1 MYFERR
7 RNKPLVI
14 ALITIMILT
23 SMLPFMTDTA
33 AAFSGKKGSI
43 YYTSDGGRIEYG
55 PGDGGYSNTRKT
67 DLDDSIGTRYAYC
80 VQPAKVSPVV
90 GKMTVD
96 KVVTDENET
105 GKWNALRNI
114 VYYSPSYPG
123 YENNVKNIQGAS
135 YYNGNFIHDW
145 AVAHL
150 AMSYVYEKRPSDLDT
165 FNGTKASDLG
175 ELWTSAKA
183 MGDALWKSDSSK
195 DDAVPDNF
203 KVFIS
208 YQEYAQ
214 DVIVGYLEAPGSL
227 SMKKSSNLTK
237 ISDDNGMYDFYGA
250 EYTVY
255 DSDGEVAGTL
265 TTDAYGNSD
274 EIELAEGTYTVK
286 ETNAPWGYAKDDETY
301 TVKIESEE
309 ETTFKPKETP
319 ITAKINILLEKRGD
333 GYNHDH
339 GEGDASLKGAVYKV
353 EYYDRESDP
362 ALPVRSSNG
371 IDNPKDI
378 WYFETNEKG
387 EISGSDP
394 KKASGYES
402 SALYKDA
409 DGNVVFPLGV
419 YVITEVKASK
429 GYLIDDS
436 RIVVTVTEDGT
447 DKPYTK
453 AYNTGEST
461 ETIMRGSVKVAKV
474 DHTRALNVPQGD
486 ATLAGAE
493 FSVINRS
500 KSSVLVGGKE
510 YGEGKTVLTITTDEN
525 GMAQS
530 DNVLPYG
537 TYTVRETK
545 APTGYLLNETW
556 EQTFEIREDGQVI
569 DLTGEKV
576 DNSVKLGGIKIF
588 KIDNDLEAAEAQGDA
603 TLEGAEFTVTNKSDE
618 SVIVNGIEYQP
629 NDVVMTLTTDADGAA
644 ETGVVLPY
652 GTYSIKE
659 TVPSNGYLLN
669 TKWEEIVEVRSH
681 NTTFELASSP
691 TKEAVQRGGVKI
703 QKIDNDTGDPY
714 YQGDATL
721 EGAEFTI
728 INKSAGKVVVNGNV
742 FAPGEDVLVI
752 TTDAN
757 GKAESAKDALPYG
770 TYSVKETKPSEGYLL
785 NTEWEKTFEIR
796 EDGQII
802 DLTEDPGREAVIRSG
817 VQIVKRDKEL
827 VTSEA
832 QGGATLEGIV
842 MTIKNVSDHDVIV
855 RSDIGSDETVD
866 WKTLASKL
874 DLFEAG
880 KIKRVM
886 PGEDVGSITVHWNE
900 DLKAY
905 TAETLADDLPYGTY
919 TIRESKT
926 NDSYQRTD
934 RTEHMFEVRE
944 DGRIYSY
951 TDEVQE
957 LVKGMNEIF
966 AFDDY
971 VYRSDVQGTKIADS
985 TSERF
990 SYVPFKIISVTN
1002 GETHVVVTDRNG
1014 FFSTKDRRPADEL
1027 DEDEAADTA
1036 RKINPFDDLL
1046 EAAEITNSMIEERY
1060 SDIRMGVWFG
1070 TGEFGTK
1077 AEPDPTV
1084 GALPYDTYILEEMPC
1099 ERNEGYILQKFIFTV
1114 DEKSRTGFV
1123 DLETITDDAPE
1134 IVTTATVNGKNS
1146 DVKVSSEIT
1155 LIDVVEYTN
1164 LKRGETYTVKGKLI
1178 DKVTGEVVRDANGND
1193 VAAETTFKAGRSNG
1207 KVKVK
1212 FVFDGSNMYDMDTVV
1227 FESVYDAD
1235 GHIVA
1240 RHEDIDDEFQTVTWE
1255 KLEPGYEMYKVR
1267 TTKAPKKGDEFGFH
1281 ALDEVNYDV
1290 HVENTGNIVLTMD
1303 VTDQFTENPEY
1314 FTEPVVKSVK
1324 INGNGAWNNEGDEHT
1339 ANITLD
1345 PEAAAVVTFT
1355 VAVKDEAAEYLAN
1368 DKYDSDSKDSKGKDT
1383 NLIYQFNETDD
1394 KDGYIN
1400 TAKCENVIY
1409 PDSKNP
1415 EETKPLEPKED
1426 VSQTPVQ
1433 KPFIGTT
1440 LADEFGKK
1448 EVVTGEKTIL
1458 VDTVAYEGLDTSKWY
1473 VIEGT
1478 LIMKDTGD
1486 PLVENGEEVTVLS
1499 EAFRPSKANGFVE
1512 IKFEID
1518 TTGLEGKELVA
1529 FETAYRIN
1537 DYVKGMDLEK
1547 AEKVVVAEH
1556 KDINDEGQTVKLVKA
1571 DEPETPSTPDEPST
1585 PTPKKTDHPKTGDT
1599 TNIILPTVLLAAAI
1613 TSLIYVMARRKKH

>member
-1 MYFERR
+1 M
-7 RNKPLVI
+7 VI
-14 ALITIMILT
+14 ALIAVMILT
-23 SMLPFMTDTA
+23 SVLPFMTDTA
-33 AAFSGKKGSI
+33 LAFSGKVGST
-43 YYTSDGGRIEYG
+43 YEVWDAGRIEYG
-55 PGDGGYSNTRKT
+55 SGEGGYSNSKKCNLG
-67 DLDDSIGTRYAYC
+67 DGLGSRYSYC
-80 VQPAKVSPVV
+80 VQPDKPSPTATTV
-90 GKMTVD
+90 TVD
-96 KVVTDENET
+96 KVVTDDADT

-114 VYYSPSYPG
+114 CYYSPTYPG
-123 YENNVKNIQGAS
+123 YDNNVKSIVDN
-135 YYNGNFIHDW
+135 YYTGNAAKDFGI
-145 AVAHL
+145 AHL
-150 AMSYVYEKRPSDLDT
+150 AMSYVYEGRPDDLDT
-165 FNGTKASDLG
+165 WGDTKASDLG
-175 ELWTSAKA
+175 SIWTKAKKL
-183 MGDALWKSDSSK
+183 GDALWKDGTNK

-203 KVFIS
+203 KVFIC
-208 YQEYAQ
+208 YMEGVQNM
-214 DVIVGYLEAPGSL
+214 VVGFMQAPGEL
-227 SMKKSSNLTK
+227 KFKKSSNLTK
-237 ISDDNGMYDFYGA
+237 ISNDNDMYSFSGA

-255 DSDGEVAGTL
+255 DDDGDEAGTL
-265 TTDAYGNSD
+265 TSDADGNSD

-286 ETNAPWGYAKDDETY
+286 ETKAPKGYALDEETY
-301 TVKIESEE
+301 TVKVESEE

-319 ITAKINILLEKRGD
+319 ITARIDILFQKKSV
-333 GYNHDH
+333 GYDH
-339 GEGDASLKGAVYKV
+339 KYGEGDASLKGAVYKV
-353 EYYDRESDP
+353 EYYDSKNAPTDP
-362 ALPVRSSNG
+362 VKASGSL
-371 IDNPKDI
+371 KAT

-394 KKASGYES
+394 KKASGYDS
-402 SALYKDA
+402 SNLYKDA
-409 DGNVVFPLGV
+409 DGNIVFPLGS
-419 YVITEVKASK
+419 YVIQEVKAPK
-429 GYLIDDS
+429 GYILNDEL
-436 RIVVTVTEDGT
+436 VTVKVSEDGT
-447 DKPYTK
+447 DNPYTTS
-453 AYNTGEST
+453 YNKGTSSE
-461 ETIMRGSVKVAKV
+461 EIMRGGVKAAKV
-474 DHTRALNVPQGD
+474 DHTRATNVPQGD
-486 ATLAGAE
+486 ATLKGAE
-493 FSVINRS
+493 FKIYNQSEHSVMVNGTEYES
-500 KSSVLVGGKE
+500 GKA
-510 YGEGKTVLTITTDEN
+510 VLTIKTDEE
-525 GMAQS
+525 GIAQS
-530 DNVLPYG
+530 DPVLPYG
-537 TYTVRETK
+537 TYTIRETK

-556 EQTFEIREDGQVI
+556 EQSFTISENGVI
-569 DLTGEKV
+569 VDLTENVV
-576 DNSVKLGGIKIF
+576 DDSVKLGGIKIF
-588 KIDNDLEAAEAQGDA
+588 KIDNDLDSAEAQGDA
-603 TLEGAEFTVTNKSDE
+603 TLEGAEFTVTNKSKG

-629 NDVVMTLTTDADGAA
+629 KEVVMTISTNAEGIAD
-644 ETGVVLPY
+644 TGQILPY
-652 GTYSIKE
+652 GTYLIKE
-659 TVPSNGYLLN
+659 SVPSTGYLLN
-669 TKWEEIVEVRSH
+669 TAWEQTVEVKEDKV
-681 NTTFELASSP
+681 TVELTDSKI
-691 TKEAVQRGGVKI
+691 KEAVIRGGVKL
-703 QKIDNDTGDPY
+703 QKIDNDTSDPY

-728 INKSAGKVVVNGNV
+728 TNKSARRVVVNGNV
-742 FAPGEDVLVI
+742 FSPDEDVLVI
-752 TTDAN
+752 ATDAN

-770 TYSVKETKPSEGYLL
+770 TYSIKETKPSEGYLL

-802 DLTEDPGREAVIRSG
+802 DLTEDPVREAVIRSG

-827 VTSEA
+827 GTSEA

-900 DLKAY
+900 ELKAY

-926 NDSYQRTD
+926 NDCYQRTD
-934 RTEHMFEVRE
+934 KTEHIFEVRE

-957 LVKGMNEIF
+957 LAKGMNEIF

-985 TSERF
+985 SSERF
-990 SYVPFKIISVTN
+990 SCVPFKIISVTN
-1002 GETHVVVTDRNG
+1002 GETHVVVTDKNG
-1014 FFSTKDRRPADEL
+1014 FFSTKDRRPQDEL
-1027 DEDEAADTA
+1027 DEDEAADAA

-1046 EAAEITNSMIEERY
+1046 EATEITNSMIGERY

-1070 TGEFGTK
+1070 TGEFGMK
-1077 AEPDPTV
+1077 AESDPSV

-1114 DEKSRTGFV
+1114 DEKSRTGYV
-1123 DLETITDDAPE
+1123 DLETITDDCPE
-1134 IVTTATVNGKNS
+1134 IGTTATVNGKNE
-1146 DVKVSSEIT
+1146 DVKVNSEIT

-1164 LKRGETYTVKGKLI
+1164 LKRGDTYTIKGKLI
-1178 DKVTGEVVRDANGND
+1178 DKATGEVVKDANGNE
-1193 VAAETTFKAGRSNG
+1193 VTAETTFKAGRSNG

-1212 FVFDGSNMYDMDTVV
+1212 FIFDGSNMYDMDTVV

-1267 TTKAPKKGDEFGFH
+1267 TTKAPKKGDQFGFH
-1281 ALDEVNYDV
+1281 ALDEVTYDV

-1324 INGNGAWNNEGDEHT
+1324 FDGAGTWNNEGDEHI

-1345 PEAAAVVTFT
+1345 PEAAAVITFT
-1355 VAVKDEAAEYLAN
+1355 AAVKDEAAEYLAN
-1368 DKYDSDSKDSKGKDT
+1368 DKYDSDSKDSKGNDT

-1400 TAKCENVIY
+1400 TAKCENVTY
-1409 PDSKNP
+1409 PDPKNP
-1415 EETKPLEPKED
+1415 EEPKVLEPKED
-1426 VSQTPVQ
+1426 ISQTPVQ
-1433 KPFIGTT
+1433 KPVIGTT

-1448 EVVTGEKTIL
+1448 EILTGEKTVL

-1478 LIMKDTGD
+1478 LILKDTGD
-1486 PLVENGEEVTVLS
+1486 TLVENGEEVTVMS

-1512 IKFEID
+1512 ILFEID

-1537 DYVKGMDLEK
+1537 DYVKGMDLDK

-1556 KDINDEGQTVKLVKA
+1556 KDINDEGQTVKLAKP
-1571 DEPETPSTPDEPST
+1571 DEPDTPDEPTTSETPDEPTT
-1585 PTPKKTDHPKTGDT
+1585 PTPHKTVIPKTGDK
-1599 TNIILPTVLLAAAI
+1599 TNILLPTVFLVAAI
-1613 TSLIYVMARRKKH
+1613 TSLTIVMSRRKKH